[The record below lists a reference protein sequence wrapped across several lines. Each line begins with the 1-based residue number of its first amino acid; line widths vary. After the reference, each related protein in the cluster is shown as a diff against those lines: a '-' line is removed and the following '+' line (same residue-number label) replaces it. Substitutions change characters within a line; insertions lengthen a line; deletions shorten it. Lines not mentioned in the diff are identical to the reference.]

1 MIHRLIGLVIIAIAV
16 IVGLSHYLSP
26 DDLKD
31 CPQPGSGQCQKA
43 GAIIV
48 ISGGDTE
55 ARTAEAVKLY
65 QAGWAPT
72 IILSGAAADKSGPS
86 NAAAMRKQ
94 AEAAGVPAAALVMDE
109 RSETTKQNAQEVA
122 NIIAQ
127 RGIKRVILVTSGY
140 HMRRALAEFSAQL
153 PNVELWA
160 RPTTHDKHWSAWWWL
175 TPWGW
180 WLAVGELLRI
190 GLFALGVSR

>member
-1 MIHRLIGLVIIAIAV
+1 
-16 IVGLSHYLSP
+16 
-26 DDLKD
+26 
-31 CPQPGSGQCQKA
+31 
-43 GAIIV
+43 
-48 ISGGDTE
+48 
-55 ARTAEAVKLY
+55 
-65 QAGWAPT
+65 
-72 IILSGAAADKSGPS
+72 
-86 NAAAMRKQ
+86 
-94 AEAAGVPAAALVMDE
+94 MDE

-122 NIIAQ
+122 SIIAQ

-153 PNVELWA
+153 PHVELRA
-160 RPTTHDKHWSAWWWL
+160 HPTAHDKHWSAWWWL

>member
-1 MIHRLIGLVIIAIAV
+1 MIHRLIGLVLIAVAV
-16 IVGLSHYLSP
+16 IVGLSYYLSP

-31 CPQPGSGQCQKA
+31 CPRPGSEQCQKA

-94 AEAAGVPAAALVMDE
+94 AEGPLREKESMFSTMRAARLLEFWME
-109 RSETTKQNAQEVA
+109 S
-122 NIIAQ
+122 
-127 RGIKRVILVTSGY
+127 S
-140 HMRRALAEFSAQL
+140 MRRHPLRSRYSHSCSMLDSSWGLSSPEYIDLAAEVLRVLSD
-153 PNVELWA
+153 
-160 RPTTHDKHWSAWWWL
+160 PTRM
-175 TPWGW
+175 
-180 WLAVGELLRI
+180 E
-190 GLFALGVSR
+190 

>member
-1 MIHRLIGLVIIAIAV
+1 MIHRLIGLVLIAAVV

-31 CPQPGSGQCQKA
+31 CPRPGSGQCQKA

-94 AEAAGVPAAALVMDE
+94 AEAEVEIGRASCRE
-109 RSETTKQNAQEVA
+109 RV
-122 NIIAQ
+122 
-127 RGIKRVILVTSGY
+127 
-140 HMRRALAEFSAQL
+140 
-153 PNVELWA
+153 
-160 RPTTHDKHWSAWWWL
+160 
-175 TPWGW
+175 
-180 WLAVGELLRI
+180 
-190 GLFALGVSR
+190 